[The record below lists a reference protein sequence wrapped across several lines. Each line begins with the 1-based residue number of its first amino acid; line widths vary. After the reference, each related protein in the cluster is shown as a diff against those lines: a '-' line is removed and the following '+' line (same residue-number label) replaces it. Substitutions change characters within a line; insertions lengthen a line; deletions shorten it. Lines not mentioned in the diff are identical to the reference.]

1 MPMFMRL
8 SLTAAVPV
16 IFSVLMYLI
25 DKKTEFNKLKYI
37 YKQIIIGLVF
47 GIIAIFGT
55 EFGVNVEGANINV
68 RNAAPLCAGLIF
80 GAPAGIISGV
90 IGGIERFFAAFW
102 GAGAY
107 TQIACSITT
116 VLAGVF
122 AAVTRKFLFDNK
134 KTSWFCGLVI
144 AALTEIFD
152 MLMIFLTNL
161 SDVHTAFSVVRECT
175 FLMVA
180 INALAVMFAILLVS
194 FIGNRKRRE
203 RHEMRRISQTF
214 SRWLL
219 LCVSVAFV
227 ITIGFSMFL
236 QSQLA
241 QSDTFELLSLNIDDV
256 KADISDASDEN
267 LLNLTKFVAKDISS
281 QEDISENY
289 LNELQEKYDVAEINI
304 VDERGIIVFT
314 TYDAFINYNM
324 NDGEQSREFLVL
336 LDGETKEFVQKYSPT
351 AYDSSLMRKYAGVAL
366 DSGFVQ
372 VAYDAQR
379 FQRDIDK
386 QVIGAT
392 RNRHVGENGAIII
405 ANEKG
410 KIVSDR
416 NDNEGENIGI
426 TGISIDTD
434 NMAQEECFTA
444 EVYGKPC
451 YCMYVVSEGYYIVA
465 FVPQADVEFS
475 KDLSIYIT
483 AFMLFVVFGVL
494 FVLVY
499 LLIKKL
505 IVNNIRKINNSLA
518 EITGGNL
525 DVTVDVRSNEE
536 FASLSDDIN
545 STVVTLKG
553 YIAEAAAR
561 IDKELEFAKTIQYSA
576 LPSVFPPYPNKT
588 EFDIYASMTTAKE
601 VGGDFYDFYLL
612 GESRLAFLIADVSGK
627 GIPAAMFMMTAKT
640 LIKSLAEAGNE
651 INDVFTMAN
660 EELCENNDAGMFV
673 TAWMGILD
681 LKTGH
686 VDFANAGHNPP
697 LIRRRDGS
705 FEYLKCPA
713 GFVLAGMNGIK
724 YRKNELQLEPGD
736 EIFLYTDGVTEATD
750 AQKNAYGEDRLLRLL
765 NENKS
770 VDSKSLCELVKNDID
785 RFAGDAPQFDDITM
799 LSLKYNNKME

>member
-25 DKKTEFNKLKYI
+25 DKKTVFNKLKYI

-107 TQIACSITT
+107 TQMACSITT

-134 KTSWFCGLVI
+134 KTSWFYGLVI
-144 AALTEIFD
+144 AALTEVFD

-175 FLMVA
+175 FLMVS

-267 LLNLTKFVAKDISS
+267 LLSLTKFVAKDISS

-336 LDGETKEFVQKYSPT
+336 LDGETKEFVQEYSPT

-379 FQRDIDK
+379 FQRDID
-386 QVIGAT
+386 
-392 RNRHVGENGAIII
+392 
-405 ANEKG
+405 
-410 KIVSDR
+410 
-416 NDNEGENIGI
+416 
-426 TGISIDTD
+426 
-434 NMAQEECFTA
+434 
-444 EVYGKPC
+444 
-451 YCMYVVSEGYYIVA
+451 
-465 FVPQADVEFS
+465 
-475 KDLSIYIT
+475 
-483 AFMLFVVFGVL
+483 
-494 FVLVY
+494 
-499 LLIKKL
+499 
-505 IVNNIRKINNSLA
+505 
-518 EITGGNL
+518 
-525 DVTVDVRSNEE
+525 
-536 FASLSDDIN
+536 
-545 STVVTLKG
+545 
-553 YIAEAAAR
+553 
-561 IDKELEFAKTIQYSA
+561 
-576 LPSVFPPYPNKT
+576 
-588 EFDIYASMTTAKE
+588 
-601 VGGDFYDFYLL
+601 
-612 GESRLAFLIADVSGK
+612 
-627 GIPAAMFMMTAKT
+627 
-640 LIKSLAEAGNE
+640 
-651 INDVFTMAN
+651 
-660 EELCENNDAGMFV
+660 
-673 TAWMGILD
+673 
-681 LKTGH
+681 
-686 VDFANAGHNPP
+686 
-697 LIRRRDGS
+697 
-705 FEYLKCPA
+705 
-713 GFVLAGMNGIK
+713 
-724 YRKNELQLEPGD
+724 
-736 EIFLYTDGVTEATD
+736 
-750 AQKNAYGEDRLLRLL
+750 
-765 NENKS
+765 
-770 VDSKSLCELVKNDID
+770 
-785 RFAGDAPQFDDITM
+785 
-799 LSLKYNNKME
+799 